1 MLQAAKTDELIK
13 KVQMLIEQNEL
24 LRKHNLFLLE
34 ENTSIEREFVEYKRQ
49 NLAKEQELQD
59 QLQALVHAS
68 THAEQQRNV
77 QFEQQRRV
85 LQAQLRALEQ
95 GIDELYN
102 SRG

>member
-1 MLQAAKTDELIK
+1 MSQTATADDLIK

-49 NLAKEQELQD
+49 SFTKEQAFQD
-59 QLQALVHAS
+59 EIQAL
-68 THAEQQRNV
+68 TYTEQQRNL

>member
-1 MLQAAKTDELIK
+1 MPQAATPDDLIK

-49 NLAKEQELQD
+49 NLAKEQDLQD
-59 QLQALVHAS
+59 QLEAFVQNS
-68 THAEQQRNV
+68 TQAEQQRNV